1 MLNYYFLSFLVINWA
16 AIIYAYYGD
25 DPKLCYKICDS
36 TQLNRSQSTMRSILV
51 ILGFLALANVVV
63 CSLNLGEYVYH
74 PEKLTYMEALA
85 VCNKSNLFLM
95 EIRNEKENAEAYSFM
110 ADQKIRRMWMGW
122 SRREEGAVHDREP
135 NRGWRWER
143 GYNEAE
149 KNGVRVFWGPG
160 EPNNNK
166 NRKEWCGEMRHL
178 KKNSPTTNWNDAP
191 CDHLNPFICLVKLK
205 EN

>member
-1 MLNYYFLSFLVINWA
+1 
-16 AIIYAYYGD
+16 
-25 DPKLCYKICDS
+25 
-36 TQLNRSQSTMRSILV
+36 MRSILV

-191 CDHLNPFICLVKLK
+191 CDHLNPFICLVKLN
-205 EN
+205 ENWWKISSFLNGSIKYDRQWRYFLDFSIISMDGSGVL